1 MLSKDQL
8 DALDRDGYVV
18 LPNLLAPAEVE
29 ALVARIEELFAQEG
43 EAAGGEFKKEEGAR
57 RLANCVDKGEVFQRA
72 IQIPLVLA
80 ATQHILG
87 PRFKLSSLNV
97 RSTNPHT
104 EADQPLHVDMN
115 GLPDEQGNWVANTIF
130 MLDDFTEENGA
141 TRVVPGSHKWGKR
154 PQEVLSDAFAPHPSQ
169 VLLTGKAGSAVVVN
183 AHTWHGGT
191 ANRTGKPRRAMHGFY
206 CRADKPQ
213 QQYQRR
219 LLRPETQARL
229 SASLRSLLAL
239 DDEENDLLSAEVAV
253 TSGFL
258 K

>member
-1 MLSKDQL
+1 
-8 DALDRDGYVV
+8 
-18 LPNLLAPAEVE
+18 
-29 ALVARIEELFAQEG
+29 
-43 EAAGGEFKKEEGAR
+43 
-57 RLANCVDKGEVFQRA
+57 
-72 IQIPLVLA
+72 
-80 ATQHILG
+80 
-87 PRFKLSSLNV
+87 
-97 RSTNPHT
+97 
-104 EADQPLHVDMN
+104 
-115 GLPDEQGNWVANTIF
+115 
-130 MLDDFTEENGA
+130 
-141 TRVVPGSHKWGKR
+141 
-154 PQEVLSDAFAPHPSQ
+154 
-169 VLLTGKAGSAVVVN
+169 LLTGKAGSAVVVN